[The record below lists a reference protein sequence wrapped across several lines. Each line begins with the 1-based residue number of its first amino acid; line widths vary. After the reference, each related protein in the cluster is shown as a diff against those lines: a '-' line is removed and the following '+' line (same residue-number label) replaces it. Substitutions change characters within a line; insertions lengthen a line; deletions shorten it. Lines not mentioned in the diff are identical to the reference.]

1 MLEWSLE
8 GKGGEN
14 QGWTHSSCN
23 GQLGWC
29 KNYLGKWEKLLRS
42 CGNCDGITG
51 EEGMPKWWHTLFQ
64 WDNSSQPLPLCRV
77 FPNIHLPAY
86 SISFTPCLLLH
97 HFLFLTLSFFFFVVI
112 LFPGQNQRLNQW
124 DVWSVGSKKWKGFSW
139 ICGPQFPSGPGKPF
153 SLTSLD
159 PGRDE
164 AGKREE
170 NLDWSS

>member
-14 QGWTHSSCN
+14 QGWTPSSCN

-29 KNYLGKWEKLLRS
+29 KNYLGKQEKLLRS
-42 CGNCDGITG
+42 CGSCDGITG
-51 EEGMPKWWHTLFQ
+51 EEGMPKWWNTLFQ

-97 HFLFLTLSFFFFVVI
+97 HFLFLTLFQPLSPLYFLIFNILYLSLSLSFFIRGCRPSWGYPWTLLRLDLGTFI
-112 LFPGQNQRLNQW
+112 LFTSWKSPGGWRSA
-124 DVWSVGSKKWKGFSW
+124 D
-139 ICGPQFPSGPGKPF
+139 
-153 SLTSLD
+153 D
-159 PGRDE
+159 
-164 AGKREE
+164 
-170 NLDWSS
+170 SS